1 MSNSTDEVTV
11 NHNLLKIGNR
21 VLKIGGRVLTYRDP
35 RTIYVNDR
43 NPEFINNEYPITS
56 SVGTDE
62 WYVVD
67 FKISFGRDIN
77 NRIQFCREKNNGNA
91 MFQIIKTPS
100 GIYPLYNAF
109 QLYWTLAS
117 GYSKESTYTVQDDTP
132 RDNEWWATEH
142 HYQYMFH
149 NYYRQRPYPDSA
161 YNYDCYMYLDG
172 QRIWY
177 GSQGQGQYP
186 LTVIVRTH
194 SDTVLKDLLI
204 YSTPEDPRPDVN

>member
-1 MSNSTDEVTV
+1 MSNST

-43 NPEFINNEYPITS
+43 SPEFINNEYPITS

-67 FKISFGRDIN
+67 FKISFGPNTN
-77 NRIQFCREKNNGNA
+77 NRIQFCKEKNNGNA

-204 YSTPEDPRPDVN
+204 YSTPEDPRPDAN

>member
-1 MSNSTDEVTV
+1 MSNST

-21 VLKIGGRVLTYRDP
+21 VLKIGGRVLSYRDP

-43 NPEFINNEYPITS
+43 DPEFVNNEYPITS

-67 FKISFGRDIN
+67 FKISFGRNWN
-77 NRIQFCREKNNGNA
+77 NRIQFCKEKNNGNA
-91 MFQIIKTPS
+91 MFQIIKN
-100 GIYPLYNAF
+100 GANPLYNAF

-117 GYSKESTYTVQDDTP
+117 GYSKESSYTVRDDTA
-132 RDNEWWATEH
+132 RDDEWWATEH

-149 NYYRQRPYPDSA
+149 NYYRQRPYPDSS

-194 SDTVLKDLLI
+194 ADTILKDLLI
-204 YSTPEDPRPDVN
+204 YSTPEDPRPDAN

>member
-1 MSNSTDEVTV
+1 MSNST

-21 VLKIGGRVLTYRDP
+21 VLKIGGRVLSYRDP

-43 NPEFINNEYPITS
+43 DPEFVNNEYPITS

-91 MFQIIKTPS
+91 MFQIIKNGTYGVGS
-100 GIYPLYNAF
+100 NPLYNAF

-117 GYSKESTYTVQDDTP
+117 GYSKESSYTV
-132 RDNEWWATEH
+132 RDNTLRDDDWWATEH

-149 NYYRQRPYPDSA
+149 NYWRQRPYPDSS

-177 GSQGQGQYP
+177 GSQSQGQYP

-194 SDTVLKDLLI
+194 ADTVLKDLLI

>member
-1 MSNSTDEVTV
+1 MSNST
-11 NHNLLKIGNR
+11 NHNLLKIANR
-21 VLKIGGRVLTYRDP
+21 VLKIGGRVLSYRDP

-43 NPEFINNEYPITS
+43 NPEFINNEYPVTS
-56 SVGTDE
+56 SVGIDE

-67 FKISFGRDIN
+67 FKISFGPNTN

-117 GYSKESTYTVQDDTP
+117 GYSKESSYTVQDDTP
-132 RDNEWWATEH
+132 RDDEWWATEH

-177 GSQGQGQYP
+177 GSQSQGQYP